1 MKLNKSIIAFFLVT
15 GLLSACKEE
24 LQIENPNLPT
34 PESAATENGI
44 LALGKGGVY
53 ISGFK
58 GLDTKYNDGVPGF
71 FWSGAMGFHSIF
83 GDEVGVEAANWYLN
97 QIGCPDEIAILNF
110 AQTAD
115 TIVKNPQNPN
125 TQYGL
130 LRLVNSADQQGANP
144 MFHEWANMYSL
155 NNACNNI
162 LSIVENVKFN
172 SGGDTKKKAIQAW
185 AYWWKGF
192 AYSRIGSIYIAG
204 LINSEPNKANNVF
217 VAKEKIIE
225 EANANFDK
233 AGALIKSLPVGGDY
247 DLVMKKLI
255 PEYCQVGLGKIP
267 TPEMWLRNINT
278 LKARNIMANTPVSAM
293 SAAQWGAVL
302 SLTNDGLKSS
312 DNAFTAR
319 SDANGDFL
327 NPQTGTVAA
336 KTASVKPGSGT
347 YKLSERLVQDFKDN
361 DKRKENNF
369 LIDKEPWIGNADRG
383 ITFNT
388 RYSLIDGGTGLSGVN
403 VLISKEPGETEFYL
417 AGSYEENELM
427 KAEALIYTG
436 KIEDGLGLIDA
447 IRTLQGA
454 GLPAVKGTSL
464 TLDGAKEELR
474 IERRCALAFRGL
486 AFYDARR
493 LGISEKGNSRK
504 NCVIV
509 DGKGVVN
516 TKATIRYNF
525 LDYFDVPANE
535 LIYNPAGAGSAPL
548 KNPK

>member
-1 MKLNKSIIAFFLVT
+1 MKLNKSIIAFLLITVF
-15 GLLSACKEE
+15 LSACKDE
-24 LQIENPNLPT
+24 LQIENPNFPT

-58 GLDTKYNDGVPGF
+58 GLDGKYNDGVPGF
-71 FWSGAMGFHSIF
+71 FWSGAVGFHSIF

-97 QIGCPDEIAILNF
+97 QIGCPDEIDILNF

-115 TIVKNPQNPN
+115 TTVKNPQNPN

-162 LSIVENVKFN
+162 LSIVENVKFTV
-172 SGGDTKKKAIQAW
+172 GADTKKKTIQAW

-204 LINSEPNKANNVF
+204 LINSEPNKATNVF
-217 VAKEKIIE
+217 VTKEKILE
-225 EANANFDK
+225 EASANFDK
-233 AGALIKSLPVGGDY
+233 AGALLKSLSADGNY
-247 DLVMKKLI
+247 DVVMKKLI
-255 PEYCQVGLGKIP
+255 PDYCQVGLGKIP
-267 TPEMWLRNINT
+267 TPDMWSRSINSY
-278 LKARNIMANTPVSAM
+278 KARNILVNTPIANM
-293 SAAQWGAVL
+293 TAAQWGAVL
-302 SLTNDGLKSS
+302 ALANDGIKSG
-312 DNAFTAR
+312 DNVFTGR

-327 NPQTGTVAA
+327 NPQTGTVAN
-336 KTASVKPGSGT
+336 KTSSVKPGTAT
-347 YKLSERLVQDFKDN
+347 YKLSERLVQDFKDD

-369 LIDKEPWIGNADRG
+369 KKDVNWIGNADRG

-388 RYSLIDGGTGLSGVN
+388 RYALIDKGAGLPGVMT
-403 VLISKEPGETEFYL
+403 ITSKEPGATESYL
-417 AGSYEENELM
+417 AVFSEENELM
-427 KAEALIYTG
+427 KAEALINTG
-436 KIEDGLGLIDA
+436 KIEDGLGIIDA

-464 TLDGAKEELR
+464 SLVAAKEELR

-493 LGISEKGNSRK
+493 LGIIEKGSSRK
-504 NCVIV
+504 NCVVV
-509 DGKGVVN
+509 DGKGKVN